1 MLFEKMAEANKNR
14 DVDAFMDLVHEDFVM
29 VSHQSGTEKNREEFH
44 EMAKMM
50 YASDKLKRENER
62 CLYENDDILVE
73 HVVMEFPDDTK
84 EAVMAVWTKK
94 GGKLVK
100 VESGAEPLK

>member
-1 MLFEKMAEANKNR
+1 MKKWQKPNKNR

>member
-100 VESGAEPLK
+100 VESGATPLK

>member
-1 MLFEKMAEANKNR
+1 MHSWIWCTKILSW
-14 DVDAFMDLVHEDFVM
+14 LVTKVA
-29 VSHQSGTEKNREEFH
+29 QKKNREEFH

-50 YASDKLKRENER
+50 YASDKLERENER

>member
-1 MLFEKMAEANKNR
+1 MLFEKMAEANKNK

-29 VSHQSGTEKNREEFH
+29 VCHQSGTEKNREEFH

-100 VESGAEPLK
+100 VESGATPLK

>member
-1 MLFEKMAEANKNR
+1 MLFEKMAEANKNKF
-14 DVDAFMDLVHEDFVM
+14 VDAFMDLVHEDFVM
-29 VSHQSGTEKNREEFH
+29 VSHQSGTEKYREEFH

-100 VESGAEPLK
+100 VESGATPLK

>member
-1 MLFEKMAEANKNR
+1 MLFEKMAEANKNK

-100 VESGAEPLK
+100 VESGATPLK